1 MSLFFVWHII
11 QVSDYFRLAQCN
23 LWRERFALKL
33 CFYFERIIMSVTKQ
47 LVEFAVDTT
56 FDDLPAS
63 VVDVVKLGNLNIIGT
78 CLGGYQTRN
87 GRLHVDIAREFGV
100 APQQATLIGDGTKVS
115 IPFAAYAN
123 GNLGFALDYE
133 DMIYYILHPGYIT
146 IAAALAVGEE
156 MHVSGK
162 DYLAAIALGYEVA
175 GRIGVS
181 MQPSPERGTQVW
193 GEQYHPFASA
203 VTAGKLLGLNYDEM
217 NAAFGIAGTYATV
230 PSVYKYFG
238 IVEQTRPMREAK
250 LGWGWQ
256 CMAGVMAAIS
266 AKKGFAGGHGVL
278 DGEHGFW
285 VMAGSDRCDF
295 ERMVD
300 GLGDKWVTNDTEYK
314 IHPSIAW
321 NHPAF
326 WATHQLVKEHKLKS
340 SQVHKV
346 NIKSFMANT
355 IADYN
360 PAGPVD
366 AMFSL
371 PYSVCSTI
379 MGEEL
384 IPTLYSD
391 EKLND
396 PEMRRLLSVTECEHD
411 THADQILFN
420 EQRMCQTIQ
429 LTLENG
435 QKLIKS
441 IEFPKDKPD
450 YGRAEIEKKFHDLS
464 AGVMDEIKRTKLQK
478 IIERIDEL
486 EDITELTNCM
496 Y

>member
-1 MSLFFVWHII
+1 
-11 QVSDYFRLAQCN
+11 
-23 LWRERFALKL
+23 
-33 CFYFERIIMSVTKQ
+33 MSVTRQ
-47 LVEFAVDTT
+47 LVEFAVDTG
-56 FDDLPAS
+56 FEDLPSS

-87 GRLHVDIAREFGV
+87 GQLHVDIAREFGV
-100 APQQATLIGDGTKVS
+100 APRQATIIGDGTKVS

-133 DMIYYILHPGYIT
+133 DMLYYILHPGYIT
-146 IAAALAVGEE
+146 VAAALAVGEDL
-156 MHVSGK
+156 HVSGR
-162 DYLAAIALGYEVA
+162 DYLAAIALGYEVT

-181 MQPSPERGTQVW
+181 MQPSAERGTQVW

-203 VTAGKLLGLNYDEM
+203 VTAGKLLGLDCEEM
-217 NAAFGIAGTYATV
+217 NVAFGIAGTYATV

-266 AKKGFAGGHGVL
+266 AKKGFAGGHGIL

-300 GLGDKWVTNDTEYK
+300 GLGQYWVTNDTEYK
-314 IHPSIAW
+314 IHPSIGW

-326 WATHQLVKEHKLKS
+326 WATRQLVKENGLRS
-340 SQVHKV
+340 TEVVKV
-346 NIKSFMANT
+346 EIKSFMANT
-355 IADYN
+355 IADSN

-371 PYSVCSTI
+371 PYTVCSTLL
-379 MGEEL
+379 GEALVPE
-384 IPTLYSD
+384 LYSD
-391 EKLND
+391 QKLND
-396 PEMRRLLSVTECEHD
+396 PELRRLLAVTECEHD
-411 THADQILFN
+411 QQADHYLFD
-420 EQRMCQTIQ
+420 EQRMCQTVK
-429 LTLENG
+429 LTLDDGKEISRN
-435 QKLIKS
+435 

-450 YGRAEIEKKFHDLS
+450 YGRKEIEKKFHDLS
-464 AGVMDEIKRTKLQK
+464 AGVMDEGKRTRLQNT
-478 IIERIDEL
+478 IDRIDEL
-486 EDITELTNCM
+486 DDINELTTCL

>member
-1 MSLFFVWHII
+1 
-11 QVSDYFRLAQCN
+11 
-23 LWRERFALKL
+23 
-33 CFYFERIIMSVTKQ
+33 MSVTKQ
-47 LVEFAVDTT
+47 LVEFAVDTR
-56 FDDLPAS
+56 FDDLPSS

-78 CLGGYQTRN
+78 CLGGYQTRI
-87 GRLHVDIAREFGV
+87 GQLHVDIAKEFGQ
-100 APQQATLIGDGTKVS
+100 APEQATLIGDGSKVS

-146 IAAALAVGEE
+146 IAAALAVGEDL
-156 MHVSGK
+156 HVSGK
-162 DYLAAIALGYEVA
+162 DYLAAIAMGYEIA

-181 MQPSPERGTQVW
+181 MQPSAERGTQVW

-203 VTAGKLLGLNYDEM
+203 ITAGKLLGLNYDEM
-217 NAAFGIAGTYATV
+217 NAAFGIAGTYASV

-238 IVEQTRPMREAK
+238 LVEQTRPMREAK

-266 AKKGFAGGHGVL
+266 AKKGFRGGHGIL

-295 ERMVD
+295 DRMLA
-300 GLGDKWVTNDTEYK
+300 GLGKDWVTNDTEYK
-314 IHPSIAW
+314 IHPSIGW

-326 WATHQLVKEHKLKS
+326 WATHELVKENKIS
-340 SQVHKV
+340 SDQVSKV
-346 NIKSFMANT
+346 HIKSFMANT
-355 IADYN
+355 LADTS
-360 PAGPVD
+360 PSGPVD

-379 MGEEL
+379 MEEAL
-384 IPTLYSD
+384 VPELYSE

-396 PEMRRLLSVTECEHD
+396 KEMRRLLSVTECEHD
-411 THADQILFN
+411 KQADEILFD
-420 EQRMCQTIQ
+420 EQRMRQTVS
-429 LTLENG
+429 LTLNDGSTVVREM
-435 QKLIKS
+435 
-441 IEFPKDKPD
+441 EFPRDKPE
-450 YGRAEIEKKFHDLS
+450 YGEVQIEKKFEDLS
-464 AGVMDEIKRTKLQK
+464 AGVMDEVKRNKLKQC
-478 IIERIDEL
+478 ISGIETLSDINEL
-486 EDITELTNCM
+486 SACL

>member
-1 MSLFFVWHII
+1 
-11 QVSDYFRLAQCN
+11 
-23 LWRERFALKL
+23 
-33 CFYFERIIMSVTKQ
+33 MSVTKE
-47 LVEFAVDTT
+47 LVEFAVDTQ

-63 VVDVVKLGNLNIIGT
+63 VIDVVKLGNLNIIGT
-78 CLGGYQTRN
+78 CLGGYQTRI
-87 GRLHVDIAREFGV
+87 GKLHVDIAKEFGV
-100 APQQATLIGDGTKVS
+100 APEQSTLIGDGSKVS

-146 IAAALAVGEE
+146 IAAALAVGENLK
-156 MHVSGK
+156 VSGK
-162 DYLAAIALGYEVA
+162 DYIAAIALGYEVA

-181 MQPSPERGTQVW
+181 IQPSAARGTQVW
-193 GEQYHPFASA
+193 GEQYHPFAAA

-217 NAAFGIAGTYATV
+217 NVAFGIAGTYSSV

-238 IVEQTRPMREAK
+238 IVEETRPMREAK

-266 AKKGFAGGHGVL
+266 AKKGFHGGHGIL

-295 ERMVD
+295 DRMVK
-300 GLGDKWVTNDTEYK
+300 GLGEEWVTNDTEYK

-326 WATHQLVKEHKLKS
+326 WATHELVKENALKS
-340 SQVHKV
+340 TQVTKV
-346 NIKSFMANT
+346 HIKSFMADS
-355 IADYN
+355 IADTS

-366 AMFSL
+366 AMFSI
-371 PYSVCSTI
+371 PYAVCSTI
-379 MGEEL
+379 MDEALVPE
-384 IPTLYSD
+384 LYSE

-396 PEMRRLLSVTECEHD
+396 PEMLRLLSVTTCEHD
-411 THADQILFN
+411 KKADEYLFD
-420 EQRMCQTIQ
+420 EQRMCQTVS
-429 LTLENG
+429 LTLNDGKVLTRE
-435 QKLIKS
+435 
-441 IEFPKDKPD
+441 IEFPRDKPE
-450 YGRAEIEKKFHDLS
+450 YGAKEIEKKFNDLS
-464 AGVMDEIKRTKLQK
+464 AGVLSEEKQKKLKQMIGK
-478 IIERIDEL
+478 IEEL
-486 EDITELTNCM
+486 DDISELSACL

>member
-1 MSLFFVWHII
+1 
-11 QVSDYFRLAQCN
+11 
-23 LWRERFALKL
+23 
-33 CFYFERIIMSVTKQ
+33 MSVTRQ
-47 LVEFAVDTT
+47 LVEFALDTG
-56 FDDLPAS
+56 FEDLPSS

-100 APQQATLIGDGTKVS
+100 APRQATIIGDGTKVS

-146 IAAALAVGEE
+146 VAAALAVGENL
-156 MHVSGK
+156 HVSGK

-181 MQPSPERGTQVW
+181 IQPSAERGTQVW
-193 GEQYHPFASA
+193 GEQYHPFAAA
-203 VTAGKLLGLNYDEM
+203 VTAGKLLGLNYEEM
-217 NAAFGIAGTYATV
+217 NVAFGIAGTYATV

-238 IVEQTRPMREAK
+238 IVEQTMPMREAK

-266 AKKGFAGGHGVL
+266 AKKGFTGGHGIL

-285 VMAGSDRCDF
+285 VMAGSDQCDF

-300 GLGDKWVTNDTEYK
+300 GLGDYWVTNDTEYK

-326 WATHQLVKEHKLKS
+326 WATQQLVKENGLQS
-340 SQVHKV
+340 TEVVKV
-346 NIKSFMANT
+346 EIKSFMANT
-355 IADYN
+355 IADAN

-371 PYSVCSTI
+371 PYTVCSTL
-379 MGEEL
+379 MGEALVPE
-384 IPTLYSD
+384 LYSD
-391 EKLND
+391 QKLND
-396 PEMRRLLSVTECEHD
+396 PELRRLLSVTECEHD
-411 THADQILFN
+411 QQADHYLFD
-420 EQRMCQTIQ
+420 EQRMCQTVR
-429 LTLENG
+429 LTLKDG
-435 QKLIKS
+435 QELS
-441 IEFPKDKPD
+441 RNIEFPKDKPA
-450 YGRAEIEKKFHDLS
+450 YGRMEIEKKFHDLS
-464 AGVMDEIKRTKLQK
+464 AGVMDESKRTKLQNT
-478 IIERIDEL
+478 IDRIDEL
-486 EDITELTNCM
+486 DDITELTSCL

>member
-1 MSLFFVWHII
+1 
-11 QVSDYFRLAQCN
+11 
-23 LWRERFALKL
+23 
-33 CFYFERIIMSVTKQ
+33 MSVTQ
-47 LVEFAVDTT
+47 ELVEFAVNTG
-56 FDDLPAS
+56 FSDLPES
-63 VVDVVKLGNLNIIGT
+63 VIDVVKLGNLNIIGT
-78 CLGGYQTRN
+78 CLGGSQTRN
-87 GRLHVDIAREFGV
+87 GRLHVDIAKEFGV
-100 APQQATLIGDGTKVS
+100 APQQSTLIGDGAKVS
-115 IPFAAYAN
+115 MPFAAYAN

-146 IAAALAVGEE
+146 IAAALAVGEDLQ
-156 MHVSGK
+156 VNGK

-203 VTAGKLLGLNYDEM
+203 VTAGKLLGLNAEEM
-217 NAAFGIAGTYATV
+217 NVAFGIAGTYASV

-266 AKKGFAGGHGVL
+266 AKKGFGGGHGIL

-295 ERMVD
+295 ERMVE
-300 GLGDKWVTNDTEYK
+300 GLGEQWVTNDTEYK

-326 WATHQLVKEHKLKS
+326 WATHQLVEENALKS
-340 SQVHKV
+340 EQVSR
-346 NIKSFMANT
+346 IRIRSFMANT
-355 IADYN
+355 IADLN

-371 PYSVCSTI
+371 PYAVCSTI
-379 MGEEL
+379 MGEPLVPE
-384 IPTLYSD
+384 LYSD
-391 EKLND
+391 EKLQD
-396 PEMRRLLSVTECEHD
+396 TEMRRLLSVTECEHD
-411 THADQILFN
+411 MEADKVLFE
-420 EQRMCQTIQ
+420 EQRMCQTVS
-429 LTLENG
+429 LTLNDGRELA
-435 QKLIKS
+435 KE
-441 IEFPKDKPD
+441 IEFPKDKPA
-450 YGRAEIEKKFHDLS
+450 YGAAEIEKKFHDL
-464 AGVMDEIKRTKLQK
+464 ATGVMTEEKRIKLKETIDR
-478 IIERIDEL
+478 IETL
-486 EDITELTNCM
+486 TDINYLSNLL